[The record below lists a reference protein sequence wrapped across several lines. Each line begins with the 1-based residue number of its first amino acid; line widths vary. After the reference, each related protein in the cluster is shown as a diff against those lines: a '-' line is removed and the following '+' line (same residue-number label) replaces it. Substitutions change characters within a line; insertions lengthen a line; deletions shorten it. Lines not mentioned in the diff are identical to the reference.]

1 MKHIELKNGL
11 KDGLPICLGYL
22 AVSFS
27 FGMVAVGGGLPV
39 WAAAGLSM
47 TNLTSAGQFAALNLM
62 LANAPL
68 VEIGLAT
75 LIINIRYLLMSLVL
89 SQKLEKM
96 PLAKRLLLAFGIT
109 DEIFTVAST
118 RYQRVGFW
126 YMLGLI
132 VTPYIGWSAGTV
144 LGACINGLLPAAV
157 SNALGIS
164 LYAMFIAIVIP
175 AARQDRAVGV
185 TLLLAVAISCGL
197 YYIPGLSALSAGWA
211 VILTTVAASAL
222 AATFLPREEG
232 EGL

>member
-1 MKHIELKNGL
+1 MKYMELKNGL

-27 FGMVAVGGGLPV
+27 FGMLAVGGGLPL
-39 WAAAGLSM
+39 WSAAGLSM

-68 VEIGLAT
+68 VEIGIAT

-89 SQKLEKM
+89 SQKIEKM
-96 PLAKRLLLAFGIT
+96 PLVQRLIIAFGVT

-118 RYQRVGFW
+118 RYGKVGFW

-132 VTPYIGWSAGTV
+132 LAPYAGWSAGTV
-144 LGACINGLLPAAV
+144 LGACINGLLPEAV

-164 LYAMFIAIVIP
+164 LYAMFIAIVVP
-175 AARQDRAVGV
+175 AAKQDRAVLF
-185 TLLLAVAISCGL
+185 TLLAAVAISCVF
-197 YYIPGLSALSAGWA
+197 YYIPGLSSVSSGWV
-211 VILTTVAASAL
+211 VIIAAVAASAL
-222 AATFLPREEG
+222 AATVLPRKEG
-232 EGL
+232 I